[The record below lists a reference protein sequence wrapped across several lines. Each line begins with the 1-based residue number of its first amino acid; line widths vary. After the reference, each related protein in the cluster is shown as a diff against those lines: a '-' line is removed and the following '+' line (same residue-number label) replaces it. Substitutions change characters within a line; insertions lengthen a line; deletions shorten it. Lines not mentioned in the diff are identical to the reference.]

1 MNIIRE
7 IAENPTAAGLLF
19 FLAAFIANRTL
30 KLVRILKQLEN
41 E

>member
-30 KLVRILKQLEN
+30 KLVRILKQLDN

>member
-1 MNIIRE
+1 MEIIRE

-30 KLVRILKQLEN
+30 KLVRILKQLDN